1 MHYVLA
7 PNFIGLPALSV
18 PVGVVP
24 STHAKGAGSGTPAAA
39 AGAAAEGE
47 AGRSGADAQAG
58 GAGKP
63 GRSAPL
69 LPVGLQL
76 MAPCWHE
83 GALLHAGAVLEAA
96 LAAAGKTM
104 PKPAVW
110 YDVLSGDQAAQ

>member
-39 AGAAAEGE
+39 AGAAAEGA
-47 AGRSGADAQAG
+47 AGSSGADAQAG

-110 YDVLSGDQAAQ
+110 NDVLNGDQTAQ